1 MRMRRRAISRCSSIS
16 GHRGA
21 APSADGAGLRR
32 GRGTT
37 RTRDAARQARCRGR
51 TGDRRALRDPFDPH
65 DHPVLEGPRGRTTI
79 GGDAGVGHRRLGA
92 AGVRGLMPRS
102 DDIIPALNR
111 FVSGEDISLPAA
123 NRLEGLLDE
132 AYPNDE
138 VIQDRV
144 LNLAIYRPGGGEFL
158 LDTREM
164 QKRLERLLAYLGRPG

>member
-1 MRMRRRAISRCSSIS
+1 
-16 GHRGA
+16 
-21 APSADGAGLRR
+21 
-32 GRGTT
+32 
-37 RTRDAARQARCRGR
+37 
-51 TGDRRALRDPFDPH
+51 
-65 DHPVLEGPRGRTTI
+65 
-79 GGDAGVGHRRLGA
+79 
-92 AGVRGLMPRS
+92 MPRS